1 MTESRMFQEERPWG
15 NFRQFSH
22 NELST
27 VKIISINPNSSLSL
41 QYHNNRSEFWK
52 IISGHPIVTLGKKEI
67 KASPGDEFMIKNKE
81 LHRLETKDDSAQVL
95 EIAYGNFNEND
106 IVRTEDKY
114 GRA

>member
-1 MTESRMFQEERPWG
+1 MFQEERPWG

-52 IISGHPIVTLGKKEI
+52 II
-67 KASPGDEFMIKNKE
+67 KNV
-81 LHRLETKDDSAQVL
+81 S
-95 EIAYGNFNEND
+95 
-106 IVRTEDKY
+106 
-114 GRA
+114 